1 MLYGAIF
8 YDDIMLPSA
17 FFATQDLYMYEAK
30 SEGLSLHLEFLG
42 SENSV
47 FGLTIWLA
55 NSSVD

>member
-1 MLYGAIF
+1 MLYRAIF

-47 FGLTIWLA
+47 FGLTIW
-55 NSSVD
+55 SG